1 MTSKISVL
9 AAIVLA
15 GIVSVPSASYAA
27 SQKHRRAAS
36 TETGYTNPRTCLGGS
51 CTSENPDRVR
61 QPCSGGSCYKR
72 TRASKHKSS
81 SHSSQ

>member
-9 AAIVLA
+9 AVIAMVA
-15 GIVSVPSASYAA
+15 IVSVPSASYAA
-27 SQKHRRAAS
+27 SRKHRAAAS
-36 TETGYTNPRTCLGGS
+36 TETGYTDPSKCLGGS

-72 TRASKHKSS
+72 TRAHKHNRPQ
-81 SHSSQ
+81 SSQ